1 MLLFFIL
8 GYLSLNL
15 LVGWWASS
23 KISSTEDFVLAGRGL
38 SFGLSS
44 MVTFATWFG
53 SETMMGAPAEFIENG
68 ILGVIEEPFGAALC
82 LILVGLFYAK
92 IFYNLNILTFCDY
105 FKLRYGVAAEYVS
118 AFLMVPSYFGWI
130 AAQLIAMGTVLEVV
144 VGWPLYMGI
153 LISALLVMVYT
164 LMGGMWSVSVTDF
177 FHNIL
182 LIIGLIILTAI
193 MLDKTGGLQPVIAS
207 TPQDFFRVVP
217 KRFTLLE
224 SASYLTA
231 WITVGLGSIPQQ
243 DIFQRVMASKDAKT
257 AVSSSVT
264 AGFLYLSVAMLP
276 LFIALMAKYLHPELL
291 QQDARMIIPNMVMEH
306 TNTFVQILFFGAL
319 ISAVLSTT
327 SGAILAPASV
337 IGENIIKPLYPK
349 LTDRQ
354 LLFVIRCAIVVVTLA
369 SIWMATSR
377 QNIFELVGESSA
389 FSLVSLFV
397 PLTVGLY
404 WKKANTIGCIASMI
418 LGFGSWFICN
428 FVWKTEF
435 PASLIGLIV
444 SWIAIYVGS
453 YIPIKSLRS

>member
-8 GYLSLNL
+8 GYLSVNL

-144 VGWPLYMGI
+144 VGWPLYVGI
-153 LISALLVMVYT
+153 LISAILVMVYT

-193 MLDKTGGLQPVIAS
+193 MLDKTGGLKPVIAS
-207 TPQDFFRVVP
+207 TPQDF
-217 KRFTLLE
+217 LE
-224 SASYLTA
+224 
-231 WITVGLGSIPQQ
+231 
-243 DIFQRVMASKDAKT
+243 
-257 AVSSSVT
+257 
-264 AGFLYLSVAMLP
+264 
-276 LFIALMAKYLHPELL
+276 
-291 QQDARMIIPNMVMEH
+291 
-306 TNTFVQILFFGAL
+306 
-319 ISAVLSTT
+319 
-327 SGAILAPASV
+327 
-337 IGENIIKPLYPK
+337 
-349 LTDRQ
+349 
-354 LLFVIRCAIVVVTLA
+354 
-369 SIWMATSR
+369 
-377 QNIFELVGESSA
+377 
-389 FSLVSLFV
+389 
-397 PLTVGLY
+397 
-404 WKKANTIGCIASMI
+404 
-418 LGFGSWFICN
+418 
-428 FVWKTEF
+428 
-435 PASLIGLIV
+435 
-444 SWIAIYVGS
+444 
-453 YIPIKSLRS
+453 